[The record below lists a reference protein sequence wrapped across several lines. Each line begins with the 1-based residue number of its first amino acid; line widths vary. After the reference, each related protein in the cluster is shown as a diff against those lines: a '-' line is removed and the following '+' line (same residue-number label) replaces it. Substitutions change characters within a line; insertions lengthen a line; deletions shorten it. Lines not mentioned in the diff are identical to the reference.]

1 LLWRVPPR
9 HNMGPTAP
17 AVFSFMSFTDTI
29 QVFQDMIESYGDL
42 RRCPIVLAAF
52 AVMRDKDF
60 FLGALIAGAVAICG

>member
-1 LLWRVPPR
+1 
-9 HNMGPTAP
+9 
-17 AVFSFMSFTDTI
+17 MSFTDTI
-29 QVFQDMIESYGDL
+29 QVPRDMIDSYGDL